1 MCLEMKRQKCV
12 LLLLVLLSAFSC
24 KERFNP
30 PEVDTNLNYLTVEGL
45 INTGGVDS
53 SIIRVS
59 RTVKLTNKVA
69 IQPETNATLTIESN
83 DNVLK
88 RTLTE
93 RSSGVYYSLPS
104 VLDATRQYRLRI
116 KTAAGKEY
124 VSDFVEVKVSPPI
137 DALGFEAQSIGA
149 PGVQIYVNTRDVTN
163 KSRYYKWDFVE
174 TYEFNSRN
182 YSNWIFD
189 NRVERP
195 RNPLTENIYTCW
207 RTINSNTIVL
217 ASTAKLTNDVL
228 NKAPIQRIPPNNEKL
243 GVKYSIMVNQQVL
256 TKEAF
261 DFWEILR
268 KNTEQVGSIFDAQ
281 PSQLKGNIHSVNNP
295 DEIVI
300 GYVSAGTVQRKRLFI
315 DETEIPRSFKYVK
328 PAACAVDTIPRAQF
342 SSIFYSG
349 FQIPVDA
356 LFDPPPAPQ
365 EPKAYT
371 TTSTACIDCTLRGT
385 KIKPAFWQ

>member
-1 MCLEMKRQKCV
+1 MKRYKY
-12 LLLLVLLSAFSC
+12 LLLLLLILGVFSC

-53 SIIRVS
+53 TIIKVS

-69 IQPETNATLTIESN
+69 IQPETKAILTIESN
-83 DNVLK
+83 DNVVK

-93 RSSGVYYSLPS
+93 RGSGVYYFLPS

-116 KTAAGKEY
+116 KTATGKEY
-124 VSDFVEVKVSPPI
+124 VSDFVEVKVSPAI
-137 DALGFEAQSIGA
+137 DALGFDAQSIGA
-149 PGVQIYVNTRDVTN
+149 PGVQIYVNARDVAN

-182 YSNWIFD
+182 FSNWIFD
-189 NRVERP
+189 NGADRP

-207 RTINSNTIVL
+207 KTVNSNTIVL

-228 NKAPIQRIPPNNEKL
+228 NKAPIQRIPPSNEKL
-243 GVKYSIMVNQQVL
+243 GVKYSILVNQQVL
-256 TKEAF
+256 TKDAF

-281 PSQLKGNIHSVNNP
+281 PSQLKGNIHAVNNP

-300 GYVSAGTVQRKRLFI
+300 GYLSAGTIEHKRLFI
-315 DETEIPRSFKYVK
+315 DATEVPREFRYTK
-328 PAACAVDTIPRAQF
+328 PAPCLVDTVYRAQF
-342 SSIFYSG
+342 PSVFYSG
-349 FQIPVDA
+349 YQIPVDA
-356 LFDPPPAPQ
+356 LFDPYPAP
-365 EPKAYT
+365 PPPIAFT
-371 TTSTACIDCTLRGT
+371 TTATACIDCTLTGT
-385 KIKPAFWQ
+385 NKKPAFWQ